1 MDLGGGASMPVGG
14 LLFPFM
20 LVAEENEFRELDE
33 EVDDEEEEV
42 EVLVAVL
49 YVESASES
57 ESEGLL
63 SVWGVACV

>member
-1 MDLGGGASMPVGG
+1 MPVGG

-33 EVDDEEEEV
+33 EVEDEEEEV

-63 SVWGVACV
+63 SV